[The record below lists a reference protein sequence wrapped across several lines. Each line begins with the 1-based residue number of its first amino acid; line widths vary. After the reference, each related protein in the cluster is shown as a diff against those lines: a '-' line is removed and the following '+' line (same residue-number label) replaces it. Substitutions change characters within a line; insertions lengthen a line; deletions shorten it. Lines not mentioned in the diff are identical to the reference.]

1 MIGMLVREVMTT
13 PVVTVSPH
21 ATVKQAI
28 RLLYERNI
36 TAAPVVNGREYIIG
50 VVSEMDLLRNEFEAD
65 PRAFARPVADP
76 DSMPPRRVDE
86 LMTRQVMTVRETT
99 DVAELAELM
108 MTTGV
113 KSVPVVRGTRL
124 VGIVSRRDLMGVLAK
139 SDERIHDDVVDALG
153 EYALGEHAND
163 EQTKSEPHWEVTV
176 RDGVVELRGRTD
188 LATEHIADVITRTV
202 PGVVRV
208 VHVA

>member
-13 PVVTVSPH
+13 PVVTVSPD

-36 TAAPVVNGREYIIG
+36 TAAPVVNGREYVIG

-65 PRAFARPVADP
+65 PRALARPVADP
-76 DSMPPRRVDE
+76 DGMPPHRVDE

-153 EYALGEHAND
+153 GYENGAHANGD
-163 EQTKSEPHWEVTV
+163 PHWAVTV

-188 LATEHIADVITRTV
+188 LATEHIADVLTRTV

-208 VHVA
+208 VHVV

>member
-1 MIGMLVREVMTT
+1 MIEMLVREVMTS
-13 PVVTVSPH
+13 PVVIVSPG

-36 TAAPVVNGREYIIG
+36 TAAPVVNGHEYVVG
-50 VVSEMDLLRNEFEAD
+50 MVSEMDLLRNEFEAD
-65 PRAFARPVADP
+65 PQAFARPVADP
-76 DSMPPRRVDE
+76 DGMPPRRVDE
-86 LMTRQVMTVRETT
+86 LMTHQVMTVRETT

-124 VGIVSRRDLMGVLAK
+124 IGIVSRRDLMGVLAR
-139 SDERIHDDVVDALG
+139 SDERIHDEVVDALG
-153 EYALGEHAND
+153 EYESGGPRWDVA
-163 EQTKSEPHWEVTV
+163 VC
-176 RDGVVELRGRTD
+176 DGVVELRGRADVTTGHI
-188 LATEHIADVITRTV
+188 ATTEHIADVLTRTV

>member
-1 MIGMLVREVMTT
+1 MIGMLVREVMTA

-36 TAAPVVNGREYIIG
+36 TAVPVVNGHEYVVGI
-50 VVSEMDLLRNEFEAD
+50 VSEMDLLRNEFEAD

-76 DSMPPRRVDE
+76 DGMPPRRVDE

-124 VGIVSRRDLMGVLAK
+124 VGIVSRRDLMGVLAR

-153 EYALGEHAND
+153 QYGNGY
-163 EQTKSEPHWEVTV
+163 PHWDVTV
-176 RDGVVELRGRTD
+176 RDGIVELRGRAD
-188 LATEHIADVITRTV
+188 VAGEHIADVLTRTV